1 MWWNEAF
8 MELFTLIFFIFTLY
22 SRCFEFTIPVFLTLN
37 EHKWWTKFAQIT
49 QEQIMY
55 VQATNVVLAII
66 EDLSRFTIFLLQI
79 TLPTLVV
86 APFYFVYNFYYGL
99 KGITVPLLLSTTD
112 KSYDKYIFMIGLIYR
127 LSALILCLGG
137 YLFLYCKIR
146 HNTKRAEL
154 NVLIHGISLVL
165 ALSAVLSLSVFRR
178 FQIQENS
185 PIMRVF
191 FLTTMIWI
199 PTVNVLV
206 TTFLTSGLR
215 KRLLRPFSSS
225 QSTVIISKV
234 TRATQIK

>member
-1 MWWNEAF
+1 
-8 MELFTLIFFIFTLY
+8 
-22 SRCFEFTIPVFLTLN
+22 
-37 EHKWWTKFAQIT
+37 
-49 QEQIMY
+49 MY
-55 VQATNVVLAII
+55 VQATNVVLAVCGRLAMICFANTRKLLII